1 MKPFKKHN
9 LQHVQTPSKRLI
21 GFKPNW
27 PAPEFVQAL
36 MTTRDG
42 GVSEAPWNSLNLGD
56 HVGDK
61 PEHVQANRALVAQA
75 MQAPAIYLRQVHG
88 VKGVAIDLHTPDHT
102 EADVAWTS
110 ETGVACTMMVADCLP
125 ILVCHPH
132 QKWVAAAHAG
142 WRGLAGENGHGVV
155 ETLAATARLQGLLPK
170 DCLVWLGPCI
180 GPTAFEV
187 GPEVLKAFESQIPEW
202 SSKTFFVPTAQG
214 KFMADLASLA
224 KHRLQLAGF
233 QNLYGNDSSL
243 SWCTYQQTSKYHSH
257 RRDAALLGSA
267 GRMAAYIWITA

>member
-56 HVGDK
+56 HVGDN

-155 ETLAATARLQGLLPK
+155 ETLAATARLQGCLPK

-243 SWCTYQQTSKYHSH
+243 SWCTYQQASKYHSH

>member
-27 PAPEFVQAL
+27 PAPDFVQAL
-36 MTTRDG
+36 MTTREG
-42 GVSEAPWNSLNLGD
+42 GVSEAPWHALNLGD

-61 PEHVQANRALVAQA
+61 PEDVQANRALVAQA

-155 ETLAATARLQGLLPK
+155 ETLAATVRLQGLLPK

-180 GPTAFEV
+180 GSTAFEV
-187 GPEVLKAFESQIPEW
+187 GPEVLMAFENQISAETR
-202 SSKTFFVPTAQG
+202 KTFFVPTAQG

>member
-9 LQHVQTPSKRLI
+9 LQRVQTPSKRLI

-36 MTTRDG
+36 MTTREG

-56 HVGDK
+56 HVGDN

-155 ETLAATARLQGLLPK
+155 ETLAATARLQGCLPK

-187 GPEVLKAFESQIPEW
+187 GPEVLTAFECQIPER

-214 KFMADLASLA
+214 KFMADLAGLA

-243 SWCTYQQTSKYHSH
+243 SWCTYQQASKYHSH